1 MLDIRRIRLERD
13 VIKELL
19 ARRGENVSVIDELL
33 ALDVER
39 RRVMTESENRKAEQ
53 NRLGPQIAQ
62 RRKAGEDAS
71 DLMAASTELKALL
84 VGLEER
90 VRDLDAQQ
98 EAMLG
103 KLPNTPLADVIAGGE
118 DQAVVLTEPSRPI
131 REFDFA
137 AKAHWDILE
146 SLQLTDAE
154 RAVKLAGSG
163 FVLYTGMGNRLQR
176 ALIAMMLDKHTSNHG
191 YTEVGVPYV
200 LSRESITASGHIVK
214 FVGEMYHDDESDLY
228 FVPTAEPA
236 MVNIFRDE
244 ILSADDL
251 PIKLVAHTPCWRREA
266 GAAGKDTR
274 GLQRV
279 HQFDKVELFRYV
291 RPEDSEAALEE
302 MTRDACNILDA
313 LEIPWRL
320 LGLAAGDIAFSAAK
334 TIDIE
339 AWSPGVGKWLE
350 VSSASCCTD
359 FQSRR
364 AKIRFR
370 PEPSA
375 KPEFVHL
382 LNASGL
388 ALPRV
393 VAAMLETHQQADGSV
408 NVPAALQPYLGGIT
422 VLEPGQTTW
431 PA

>member
-1 MLDIRRIRLERD
+1 MLDIRRIRLEPD

-19 ARRGENVSVIDELL
+19 ARRGEDVSKIDELL

-39 RRVMTESENRKAEQ
+39 RKVMTESETRKAEQ

-71 DLMAASTELKALL
+71 DLMAASTELKSLL

-118 DQAVVLTEPSRPI
+118 DQAVVLTEPSRPL
-131 REFDFA
+131 REFDFD
-137 AKAHWDILE
+137 AKAHWDILD
-146 SLQLTDAE
+146 SLGLTDAE

-176 ALIAMMLDKHTSNHG
+176 AMIAMMLDKHTTNHG

-214 FVGEMYHDDESDLY
+214 FVGEMYHDEESDLY

-291 RPEDSEAALEE
+291 RPEDSDAALEE
-302 MTRDACNILDA
+302 MTKDACNILDA

-370 PEPSA
+370 PEPAA

-393 VAAMLETHQQADGSV
+393 VAAMLETHQQEDGTV
-408 NVPAALQPYLGGIT
+408 KVPAALQPYLGGIA